1 MPNAITHF
9 LIAQDAA
16 LRLPRSYA
24 DMPTVAPE
32 YYFIGSQGGDP
43 LFFYK
48 PLSKKESNFGKFVH
62 RYRVYEL
69 FCAMRDYLNNVSGE
83 ELEKARAYC
92 LGYITHY
99 STDVCFHPFVYNL
112 IAQVKAK
119 KSVHFQIENDWDVY
133 FLRTRTG
140 NEAEHYVFPFSP
152 RKLAEEG
159 VLFRLLSAL
168 AADLG
173 RRELSEN
180 ALRRAWKNY
189 GRYLNFF
196 HGNCYEKSAR
206 LSKFGKAFKNLARMY
221 PRRTPAN
228 NVIEGEDF
236 FRLSEGRGA
245 NADELFEHAVADS
258 ARRMILFLAALDGAP
273 LPKEEFSFHLLTG
286 KEAEQIP
293 T

>member
-24 DMPTVAPE
+24 DMPTAAPE

-48 PLSKKESNFGKFVH
+48 PLSKKEGNFGKFVH

-273 LPKEEFSFHLLTG
+273 LSKEEFSFHLLTG
-286 KEAEQIP
+286 KEAEP
-293 T
+293 FPK